1 MPLSTANVVE
11 NDVYYTEEFKTLI
24 RSHRDFLI
32 ANTQASVELDTSMLF
47 AFKNDFYGYL
57 RAKGVPPKLWWVCA
71 YLTGI
76 KTPFQ
81 DISRLEKW
89 YYPDAD
95 AIDRIISRSNTVR
108 S

>member
-1 MPLSTANVVE
+1 MPLTTSNISE
-11 NDVYYTEEFKTLI
+11 NEVYYTEDFKTLI
-24 RSHRDFLI
+24 RSHREYLL
-32 ANTQASVELDTSMLF
+32 ANTQPSVELDTSLLY
-47 AFKNDFYGYL
+47 AFKNDFFGYL
-57 RAKGVPPKLWWVCA
+57 RAKGVEPKLWWVCA
-71 YLTGI
+71 YLSDI

-89 YYPDAD
+89 YRPDPD